1 MTASVE
7 RTKSNGNQNQ
17 NGFFFPLTSLQEG
30 FNHLNHLLKPTES
43 L

>member
-7 RTKSNGNQNQ
+7 RTKSNGNQ